1 MKNKKLT
8 DELLISFIEG
18 NLSEKDKKIVQD
30 LIDQSEKNFIKYSH
44 YYASYKQM
52 QKTEF
57 VVTPDQLIQAANK
70 KYGLE
75 PATPPTRKER
85 FQLQFLI
92 DLVKNPKTLAFA
104 SIAASVVILF
114 SIIADP
120 DPEDNSYKF
129 ITRGVSPKYY
139 KKMTPA
145 SVNLV
150 NGLNVI
156 VKNDSIFIMQPYKF
170 KRSLIVQSFE
180 QKVLLKT
187 DFIKMN
193 DVFLVSNLSKN
204 DSIMITITTLDE
216 EVFRK
221 TFYLND

>member
-1 MKNKKLT
+1 
-8 DELLISFIEG
+8 
-18 NLSEKDKKIVQD
+18 
-30 LIDQSEKNFIKYSH
+30 
-44 YYASYKQM
+44 M
-52 QKTEF
+52 QKTKF

-75 PATPPTRKER
+75 PATPPIRKER
-85 FQLQFLI
+85 FQPQFLI
-92 DLVKNPKTLAFA
+92 DLIKNPKSLAFA

-120 DPEDNSYKF
+120 DPEDNTYKF
-129 ITRGVSPKYY
+129 ITRGVSPRQE
-139 KKMTPA
+139 MTPA

-170 KRSLIVQSFE
+170 KRSLIIKSFE
-180 QKVLLKT
+180 EKVLFKT

-204 DSIMITITTLDE
+204 DSIIITITTLDE

-221 TFYLND
+221 TYNLNN